1 MTAMSEPAYLG
12 EKTPFLNFAT
22 VKAIIRKDMRTLWP
36 LAAAV
41 AVMTFLMSA
50 FFHETSDFP
59 DLTIKYG
66 RSSLQVGFLLFFL
79 FVSIGMVCSAL
90 FVVMLAQQ
98 DRATDVRNDWMA
110 RPIKASELVLA
121 KATMLAAVI
130 VAPMALGSA
139 IAVMAGKLEGD
150 VAFFNWVFVMIAC
163 ALLLTLGWLCSGII
177 QAILA
182 TVGVIIL
189 TLLMTSVSIGF
200 SEVRQSMATERAVPA
215 PAEFTVR
222 RLPLPPTIP
231 EPPRAAPAQPDVFL
245 AVPRERPANVRST
258 NDEWME
264 GLPIIAGLFIV
275 AMGGVGVT
283 LWLLLGRRQVLP
295 ARLTFVSLYALGVLG
310 LTQSIDVMVDHTAT
324 MSIIPAAT
332 LEQRMAAF
340 RKEDANGDLKLNK
353 AEYDKVLTDL
363 GFGGQL
369 DTYWPQR
376 DVNDDGFIDA
386 QEMQRDLG
394 VLAPAATLEQRMTAF
409 TQNDADKDGKLTKDE
424 YAAALKVLG
433 YSNQLEEYWLE
444 RDVNKDGFISVEEY
458 VPAIQ
463 GGPAIQP
470 MQF

>member
-12 EKTPFLNFAT
+12 EKTPYLNFAT
-22 VKAIIRKDMRTLWP
+22 VKAVIRKDMRTLWP

-41 AVMTFLMSA
+41 AGMTLLAAA
-50 FFHETSDFP
+50 FFHETNDFP
-59 DLTIKYG
+59 ELTIRYG
-66 RSSLQVGFLLFFL
+66 RNSLDVRSVLFFL
-79 FVSIGMVCSAL
+79 FVTITLVGGSL

-110 RPIKASELVLA
+110 RPIKAGELVLA
-121 KATMLAAVI
+121 KAAILAAII
-130 VAPMALGSA
+130 VAPMALGGA
-139 IAVMAGKLEGD
+139 IAVMTGKLEGD
-150 VAFFNWVFVMIAC
+150 VAFFNWVFLVIAC

-182 TVGVIIL
+182 TIGVIIL

-200 SEVRQSMATERAVPA
+200 SEVRQSMATERAVAA
-215 PAEFTVR
+215 PAGFTVR
-222 RLPLPPTIP
+222 RLPPPPTIP
-231 EPPRAAPAQPDVFL
+231 EAPTAVPAPAEFGPVR
-245 AVPRERPANVRST
+245 PMERPANVRST

-275 AMGGVGVT
+275 AMGGAGVT
-283 LWLLLGRRQVLP
+283 LWLLLGRRRVLP

-310 LTQSIDVMVDHTAT
+310 LIQTIDVAVDKSVTVIT
-324 MSIIPAAT
+324 PAAT

-340 RKEDANGDLKLNK
+340 RKNDGNGDLKLSK

-369 DTYWPQR
+369 ETYWPQR

-386 QEMQRDLG
+386 GEMQRDLA
-394 VLAPAATLEQRMTAF
+394 VLAPAATLQQRMNAF

-424 YAAALKVLG
+424 YAAALKVLVIIG
-433 YSNQLEEYWLE
+433 SGICPTTLHSAL
-444 RDVNKDGFISVEEY
+444 
-458 VPAIQ
+458 
-463 GGPAIQP
+463 
-470 MQF
+470 

>member
-1 MTAMSEPAYLG
+1 MTAISEPAYLG
-12 EKTPFLNFAT
+12 EKAPFLNFAT
-22 VKAIIRKDMRTLWP
+22 VKAVIRKDMRTLWP
-36 LAAAV
+36 LGAAV
-41 AVMTFLMSA
+41 AFMALLISA
-50 FFHETSDFP
+50 FLHNPSDFP
-59 DLTIKYG
+59 DLTIRYG
-66 RSSLQVGFLLFFL
+66 KNASGEVGPLLFVL
-79 FVSIGMVCSAL
+79 INVITMVGAAL

-110 RPIKASELVLA
+110 RPIKAGELVLA
-121 KATMLAAVI
+121 KALILAAVI
-130 VAPMALGSA
+130 VAPMVLGALIS
-139 IAVMAGKLEGD
+139 VLTGKSEAD
-150 VAFFNWVFVMIAC
+150 VAFFSCFFAVIAC
-163 ALLLTLGWLCSGII
+163 ALFLTLAWLCSGMI

-182 TVGVIIL
+182 TIGVVLL
-189 TLLMTSVSIGF
+189 TFLMTSVSIGF
-200 SEVRQSMATERAVPA
+200 TEVRQSMATERAVPA
-215 PAEFTVR
+215 PVEFTAR
-222 RLPLPPTIP
+222 RLPPPPPIP
-231 EPPRAAPAQPDVFL
+231 SPPMTAPAPPEF
-245 AVPRERPANVRST
+245 VPIGTMERPAAVRSSS
-258 NDEWME
+258 DGWVE

-310 LTQSIDVMVDHTAT
+310 LTQSIDVAVDKT
-324 MSIIPAAT
+324 MTISTPAAT

-340 RKEDANGDLKLNK
+340 RKNDVNGDLKLNK

-369 DTYWPQR
+369 ATYWPQR
-376 DVNDDGFIDA
+376 DVNNDGFIDA
-386 QEMQRDLG
+386 REMQRDLG

-433 YSNQLEEYWLE
+433 YSNQLEEYWLQ
-444 RDVNKDGFISVEEY
+444 RDANKDGFISVEEY
-458 VPAIQ
+458 VPAMQ